1 LKGYICKAEMFYSD
15 SMRSDV
21 TGEGLLKFV
30 LEVIIRS
37 GGIRVAL
44 EIEAQWSNVM
54 HSAFSVQVSS
64 SLLQKVK

>member
-1 LKGYICKAEMFYSD
+1 MFYSD

-21 TGEGLLKFV
+21 TCEGLLKFI

-54 HSAFSVQVSS
+54 HSSFSVQVSS
-64 SLLQKVK
+64 SLLQKVKAGKCD